1 MWIDYCSLITR
12 ELTLPTN
19 IIVFNVLEA
28 IFSIRFS
35 QINDMTCYDGCII
48 KVMSLVDKGEGD
60 VTTMTSRQVNHYEK
74 NCVSSNTLVCFWPTS
89 CGIHGCRLLLNYLN
103 LWYSL
108 LCVIVYFSSFHC
120 SYYLFW
126 DLSQAM
132 IAPQSMVTFELL
144 LFITLKV
151 EVALNDYLFFF
162 FLQ

>member
-48 KVMSLVDKGEGD
+48 KVVSLVDKGEGD

-74 NCVSSNTLVCFWPTS
+74 IVSRA
-89 CGIHGCRLLLNYLN
+89 ILLYVFGPHHVV
-103 LWYSL
+103 SMD
-108 LCVIVYFSSFHC
+108 VG
-120 SYYLFW
+120 YY
-126 DLSQAM
+126 
-132 IAPQSMVTFELL
+132 
-144 LFITLKV
+144 
-151 EVALNDYLFFF
+151 
-162 FLQ
+162 